1 MIDREPH
8 PGQERRDEILRAA
21 LRQQALARRG
31 RRVVATGASAALL
44 LVMAGVATWRFVPGV
59 APTLRSGPMATGAGD
74 ESVRDLMAAQTRIP
88 TPEESNRQDP
98 RFRLIG
104 DDGPRLVVERVSTT
118 PGLTEKYA
126 ATTTAAAITPATDDD
141 LARAL
146 HSIDPGAGLVRVD
159 GKLFAASGD
168 SLVRPENLSAPAGAA
183 PAPQSLRHARPDQVG
198 V

>member
-1 MIDREPH
+1 MIEREPH

-21 LRQQALARRG
+21 LRQQALAKRG
-31 RRVVATGASAALL
+31 RLVVATGASAALL
-44 LVMAGVATWRFVPGV
+44 LVMTGVVAWHVVSGG
-59 APTLRSGPMATGAGD
+59 APTLRSGPLATGD

-88 TPEESNRQDP
+88 TPDESNRQDP

-104 DDGPRLVVERVSTT
+104 DGEPHLVVELVSTT

-126 ATTTAAAITPATDDD
+126 ATTTAATITPASDDD

-146 HSIDPGAGLVRVD
+146 HAIDPGSGLVRVD

-168 SLVRPENLSAPAGAA
+168 SLVRPENLSAPASAA